1 MMLALYRG
9 LSVAAGPLIQALLA
23 RRIRAGKEDAAR
35 IGERFG
41 KSKIARPQGALVW
54 VHAASVGESLSMLSL
69 IERMLGDNP
78 ALHVLVTTGTVT
90 SAALMEKRLP
100 DRAFHQFAPVDGPDC
115 VRAFLDHWRPD
126 MALWVESEFWPN
138 MLTEAK
144 KRGVFLI
151 LLNARISPRAFSRW
165 RFLPALIRPMLD
177 CFDLCLAQSEAEAA
191 RLRELGATRVAVPGN
206 LKFAAKPLPADAGE
220 LARLGALT
228 GARPRWLAAS
238 THPGEEEI
246 VGRVHRALAG
256 KFPSLLTVIVPR
268 HPGRGAE
275 VAAALRA
282 SGFRVALKS
291 AGEDPGEASE
301 IYVADGMGELGLFFS
316 LCPIAFI
323 GGSLVPHGGHN
334 PIEAAQLGAAV
345 VFGPFMTNFRA
356 VAYEMARSRAALSVA
371 NERELADAIARLL
384 SDANVT
390 KRMTQAARAIAAEKS
405 AVLDQVMAEL
415 LPFLR
420 GLAPGLGAHAC
431 A

>member
-1 MMLALYRG
+1 MLALYRG
-9 LSVAAGPLIQALLA
+9 LSIAAGPLVDAVLA
-23 RRIRAGKEDAAR
+23 RRIRGGKEDGTR

-41 KSKIARPQGALVW
+41 KSELARPQGTLVW
-54 VHAASVGESLSMLSL
+54 VHAASVGESLSVLSL
-69 IERMLGDNP
+69 IERILGENP

-100 DRAFHQFAPVDGPDC
+100 ERAFHQFAPVDKPDC

-144 KRGVFLI
+144 KRGVALI
-151 LLNARISPRAFSRW
+151 LLNARISPRTFSRW
-165 RFLPALIRPMLD
+165 RFLPALIRPVLD

-191 RLRELGATRVAVPGN
+191 RLRQLGATRVAVPGN

-220 LARLGALT
+220 LTRLEDLT

-246 VGRVHRALAG
+246 VTEVHRALG
-256 KFPSLLTVIVPR
+256 RKFPGLLTVIVPR

-275 VAAALRA
+275 IAAALRA
-282 SGFRVALKS
+282 GGFRVALKS
-291 AGEDPGEASE
+291 ADEDPGEASE
-301 IYVADGMGELGLFFS
+301 IYVADGMGELGLFFR
-316 LCPIAFI
+316 LCPIAFV
-323 GGSLVPHGGHN
+323 GGSLIPHGGHN

-345 VFGPFMTNFRA
+345 VFGTFMTNFQTIA
-356 VAYEMARSRAALSVA
+356 DEMVRSQAALSVA
-371 NERELADAIARLL
+371 NERELADAVARLL
-384 SDANVT
+384 SDANET
-390 KRMTQAARAIAAEKS
+390 KRMTQAARGIAAEKS
-405 AVLDQVMAEL
+405 AVLDKVVAEL
-415 LPFLR
+415 SPFLHR
-420 GLAPGLGAHAC
+420 LAPGRAAHAC